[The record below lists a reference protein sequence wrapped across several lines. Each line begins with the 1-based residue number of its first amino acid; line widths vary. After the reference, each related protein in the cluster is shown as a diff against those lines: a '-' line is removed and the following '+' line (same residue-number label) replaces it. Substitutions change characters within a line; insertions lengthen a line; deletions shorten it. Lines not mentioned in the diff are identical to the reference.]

1 MTRPTRVLIADDDDS
16 FREVLASII
25 SEMPGVELVGEAR
38 NGQEMIALAAVL
50 RPDIVLT
57 DVNMPIVDGIA
68 ATRLLKAM
76 PNPPMVVV
84 SSCDSRAETRAAALA
99 AGADAFIRKR
109 EMGQPSLLM
118 HIPSRTWSAAEKVTE
133 VNENVSPLGPTANRL
148 NVPFARVGQD
158 HSHS

>member
-1 MTRPTRVLIADDDDS
+1 MPRPTRVLIADDDDS

-38 NGQEMIALAAVL
+38 NGQEMLALAAVV

-84 SSCDSRAETRAAALA
+84 SSCDSGPETRAAALA

-109 EMGQPSLLM
+109 ETYV
-118 HIPSRTWSAAEKVTE
+118 RVTSI
-133 VNENVSPLGPTANRL
+133 VVPWQQRDVTAPATL
-148 NVPFARVGQD
+148 VVET
-158 HSHS
+158 